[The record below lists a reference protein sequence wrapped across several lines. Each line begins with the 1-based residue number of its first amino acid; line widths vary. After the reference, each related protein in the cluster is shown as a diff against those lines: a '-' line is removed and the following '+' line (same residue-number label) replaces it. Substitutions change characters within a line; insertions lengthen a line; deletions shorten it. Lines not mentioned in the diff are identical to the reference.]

1 MRSRGRRDERVTY
14 LWADLKQSV
23 RVYSARTAQTSAA
36 YLTPCLQPGMS
47 LIDLGC
53 GPGSV
58 TADLADLVAPGRV
71 VGIDISPKMIRRARD
86 AAAGRS
92 VANLSFAVADA
103 LSLPVPDGCFDVVH
117 CHQLLLHVPD
127 PVGVLREMRRAAVP
141 GGLVAARAGDI
152 EAIVFFPDCPE
163 AACDWPFCGG
173 KPGSRARVLPPRPG
187 VPLVSGACSCC
198 GWGLAAIAALRRVAA
213 RLASGLAAGRCESF
227 GIKFVTDL
235 ARGDT
240 SAAWPGTPMW
250 AVVAVAVV
258 LLSVCEARTTLLLKP
273 RRSVAAMLR
282 VERRPRVSR

>member
-71 VGIDISPKMIRRARD
+71 VGIDISPKMIRRARA

-117 CHQLLLHVPD
+117 FHQLLLHVPD

-152 EAIVFFPDCPE
+152 EAIVFFPDCPAAANSLRLLARLARTQNVEHAAGRRLLRWMRE
-163 AACDWPFCGG
+163 AGFSD
-173 KPGSRARVLPPRPG
+173 V
-187 VPLVSGACSCC
+187 
-198 GWGLAAIAALRRVAA
+198 AASASAECATGPDAIPHAEAWAA
-213 RLASGLAAGRCESF
+213 RLSEPVFIRQATQAGLATAAEIAHMAQAWHEWSRAPDAWYTIVHAE
-227 GIKFVTDL
+227 VL
-235 ARGDT
+235 AT
-240 SAAWPGTPMW
+240 A
-250 AVVAVAVV
+250 
-258 LLSVCEARTTLLLKP
+258 
-273 RRSVAAMLR
+273 
-282 VERRPRVSR
+282 